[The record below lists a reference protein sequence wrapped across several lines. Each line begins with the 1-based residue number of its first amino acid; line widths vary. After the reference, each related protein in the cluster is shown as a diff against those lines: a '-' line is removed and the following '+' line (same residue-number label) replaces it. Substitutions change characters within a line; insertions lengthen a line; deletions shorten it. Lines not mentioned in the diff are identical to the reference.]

1 MDAEIGIPTHQMYLP
16 LSTDG
21 SGNSIGFIAS
31 TKAGKTHA
39 LRHIMDNYFKK
50 HISCLM
56 TQSSQADIYKNFK
69 QCVTAPMYI
78 PKVLKDMRDIQKQTS
93 NHYDFLA
100 ILDDV
105 VTNAKFNPE
114 IVKLLTIGRN
124 SAMSAI
130 ICVQA
135 VTLMNSVGRTNINF
149 VFLGKLNT
157 DSESEKV
164 VKAFLTSYFPKGMKM
179 VDKLKWY
186 RAATADHFFIVV
198 DTLNGHIYRTRI
210 DDKTLPAYSGP
221 K

>member
-1 MDAEIGIPTHQMYLP
+1 
-16 LSTDG
+16 
-21 SGNSIGFIAS
+21 
-31 TKAGKTHA
+31 
-39 LRHIMDNYFKK
+39 
-50 HISCLM
+50 
-56 TQSSQADIYKNFK
+56 
-69 QCVTAPMYI
+69 
-78 PKVLKDMRDIQKQTS
+78 
-93 NHYDFLA
+93 
-100 ILDDV
+100 V

-130 ICVQA
+130 LCVQA
-135 VTLMNSVGRTNINF
+135 VTLLNSVGRTNINF

-157 DSESEKV
+157 DSEAEKV
-164 VKAFLTSYFPKGMKM
+164 IKAFLTSYFPKGMKM

-210 DDKTLPAYSGP
+210 EDKTLPAYSGP